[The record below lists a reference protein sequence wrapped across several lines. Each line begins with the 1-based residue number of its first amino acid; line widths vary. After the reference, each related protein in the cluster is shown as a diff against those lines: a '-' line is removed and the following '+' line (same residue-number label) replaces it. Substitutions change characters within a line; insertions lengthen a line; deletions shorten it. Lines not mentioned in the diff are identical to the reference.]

1 MGLPMNNDTMEVV
14 EYMRVDMWCMPDWN
28 IGLCHKA
35 AETHFCDIS
44 CSTGKWDPVVADGN
58 EIRKASYKLVSYK
71 KRVYYA
77 IRNKETD
84 LLNIALKAHSQVWDN
99 FWQLKA
105 FLKWWKMLFI
115 SPKKLFS
122 FSWRCLYFLRYW
134 AMCVL

>member
-1 MGLPMNNDTMEVV
+1 MNNDTMEVV
-14 EYMRVDMWCMPDWN
+14 EYMRVDMWYMPDRN

-35 AETHFCDIS
+35 AEIHFCDIS
-44 CSTGKWDPVVADGN
+44 CSTGEYTKWDPVVADGD

-105 FLKWWKMLFI
+105 L
-115 SPKKLFS
+115 
-122 FSWRCLYFLRYW
+122 
-134 AMCVL
+134 